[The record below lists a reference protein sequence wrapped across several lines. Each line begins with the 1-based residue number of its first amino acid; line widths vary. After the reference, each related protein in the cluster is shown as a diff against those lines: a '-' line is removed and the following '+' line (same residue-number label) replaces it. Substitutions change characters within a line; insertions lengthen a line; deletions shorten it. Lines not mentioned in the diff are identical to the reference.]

1 VKNSFS
7 LLDPVRFGAALFV
20 AIFHLMFYSWAG
32 GSIGAPQGFE
42 QLFAADVQYPNAAP
56 YTWFGWVG
64 VEIFFVI
71 SGFVIANSASKSS
84 PKEFLLGRALRLYPA
99 VWIASTLSLLILLI
113 FLREKASELIVPY
126 FQSMLLIPKG
136 INGKWLDAVYWT
148 LAAEMAFYGLVFC
161 TLLTKRITL
170 RHLAWGLTIYSA
182 AFNAFSMLV
191 LSGALESNILYWM
204 VLMFRVP
211 GATWMLNHGC
221 FFALGIW
228 LFMSANRTLTA
239 LEWVAVAAAC
249 LSGCAEIYYFSDF
262 LLKAIPAISNES
274 VFLPILVWA
283 AAVLLIGFAAN
294 KNRKQATGT
303 ASPEAPAYLRTLG
316 LITYPLYLTHNIS
329 GTAMI
334 RVLTDAGLDASLAVW
349 TSLAVLSLVCW
360 FICAKIEPA
369 IRRLLKEFVSNFR
382 LRPKAAPA
390 AILPGPLPTLRLPL
404 PTRRELLPAS
414 PLHNA
419 AQPLS

>member
-1 VKNSFS
+1 MKNYFS
-7 LLDPVRFGAALFV
+7 LLDPLRFGAALGV
-20 AIFHLMFYSWAG
+20 AVFHLMFYSWAG
-32 GSIGAPQGFE
+32 ASIGAPQSFE
-42 QLFAADVQYPNAAP
+42 HSFAADVQFPNAAP

-84 PKEFLLGRALRLYPA
+84 PKEFLFGRALRLYPA
-99 VWIASTLSLLILLI
+99 VWIASTLSLLVLLI
-113 FLREKASELIVPY
+113 FARDKASELILPY
-126 FQSMLLIPKG
+126 FQAMLLIPKG
-136 INGKWLDAVYWT
+136 INGRWLDAVYWT

-161 TLLTKRITL
+161 TLLTKKITL

-182 AFNAFSMLV
+182 AFNAFSMVV
-191 LSGALESNILYWM
+191 LSGAFESNMLYWM
-204 VLMFRVP
+204 VMMFRVP

-239 LEWVAVAAAC
+239 FEWVAVAAAC

-262 LLKAIPAISNES
+262 LLKAIPAISGEL

-283 AAVLLIGFAAN
+283 AAVLLIAFAAN
-294 KNRKQATGT
+294 KSRRSVGA

-316 LITYPLYLTHNIS
+316 LITYPLYLTHNVT
-329 GTAMI
+329 GTAII

-349 TSLAVLSLVCW
+349 ASLAMLSLVCW

-369 IRRLLKEFVSNFR
+369 IRRLLKDVFSNFK
-382 LRPKAAPA
+382 LRPKAAPPSS
-390 AILPGPLPTLRLPL
+390 LPGPLPGLRLPL
-404 PTRRELLPAS
+404 PSAPR
-414 PLHNA
+414 
-419 AQPLS
+419 

>member
-1 VKNSFS
+1 
-7 LLDPVRFGAALFV
+7 
-20 AIFHLMFYSWAG
+20 
-32 GSIGAPQGFE
+32 
-42 QLFAADVQYPNAAP
+42 
-56 YTWFGWVG
+56 
-64 VEIFFVI
+64 
-71 SGFVIANSASKSS
+71 
-84 PKEFLLGRALRLYPA
+84 
-99 VWIASTLSLLILLI
+99 
-113 FLREKASELIVPY
+113 
-126 FQSMLLIPKG
+126 
-136 INGKWLDAVYWT
+136 
-148 LAAEMAFYGLVFC
+148 MAFYGLVFC
-161 TLLTKRITL
+161 TLLTKKVTL

-182 AFNAFSMLV
+182 AFNAFSMVV
-191 LSGALESNILYWM
+191 LSGALESNMLYWM

-239 LEWVAVAAAC
+239 LEWVAVAVTC

-262 LLKAIPAISNES
+262 LLKAIPAISDES

-294 KNRKQATGT
+294 KNRRQAADT

-316 LITYPLYLTHNIS
+316 LITYPLYLTHNVT
-329 GTAMI
+329 GTAII

-349 TSLAVLSLVCW
+349 ASIAMIVLVSW

-390 AILPGPLPTLRLPL
+390 SILPGPLPALRLPL
-404 PTRRELLPAS
+404 PTRRELLPAG